1 MKTPPRLSHSPLED
15 KVTRIFE
22 RLFAGTAFELQLPD
36 RPPRLFGDGE
46 PAFQFLVRNQ
56 AGLTALG
63 SLSEKRIGEAYLAGD
78 IDLNGDVVAAL
89 DLRTTLRNQRR
100 LADLLTTYGLGY
112 LWATYVQPRLFGQVK
127 CDEQWIS
134 QHYDLESDF
143 YLLFLDKQAHCYSH
157 GYFSS
162 DDEPLE
168 AAIQRKLDTAIAECG
183 MRPGWRVL
191 DIGAGWGAFT
201 EHAGRQGIQVTSLTI
216 SAESERYVRD
226 LIAREQLPC
235 RVLLEHFLEHATDE
249 PYDAI
254 VNLGVTEHLPNYQAT
269 LAQYQ
274 RLLKPGGRVF
284 LDACA
289 SRRKYPF
296 TSFVRSYIWPGNT
309 TPMHLAS
316 YLKEVGKTPFE
327 VLYLHNDRHNY
338 LLTTR
343 HWAQNLDRCRDEV
356 VNRWGEHVYRRFR
369 IYLWGCVH
377 YFGTGTITAYRLLL
391 QLPDQSSHRRSEAR
405 SMPDTDVGT
414 GRAEHPPSPGR
425 DAILRALGGD
435 GRPLGGSERPG
446 SPSR

>member
-1 MKTPPRLSHSPLED
+1 VFGSTRAD
-15 KVTRIFE
+15 KVAERFD
-22 RLFAGTAFELQLPD
+22 RLFAGAAFLLELPD
-36 RPPRLFGDGE
+36 RSSRRFGDAE
-46 PAFQFLVRNQ
+46 PAFQLLVRNQ
-56 AGLTALG
+56 AGLAALG
-63 SLSEKRIGEAYLAGD
+63 SLNETRIGEAYLAGD
-78 IDLNGDVVAAL
+78 IDLEGDVVAAL
-89 DLRTTLRNQRR
+89 DLRAALRSRRR
-100 LADLLTTYGLGY
+100 LAYLFTTYGLGY
-112 LWATYVQPRLFGQVK
+112 LWGTYVQPRLVGQVK
-127 CDEQWIS
+127 SDRQWIS

-143 YLLFLDKQAHCYSH
+143 YLLFLDKQARCYSH
-157 GYFSS
+157 GYFGS

-168 AAIQRKLDTAIAECG
+168 SAIQRKLDTAVAECG

-216 SAESERYVRD
+216 SAESERYVRE

-235 RVLLEHFLEHATDE
+235 RVLLEHFLEHTTDE

-254 VNLGVTEHLPNYQAT
+254 VNLGVTEHLPDYRAT

-296 TSFVRSYIWPGNT
+296 SAFVRSHIWPGNT

-316 YLKEVGKTPFE
+316 YLKEVGRTPFE
-327 VLYLHNDRHNY
+327 VLYVYNDRHNY

-343 HWAQNLDRCRDEV
+343 HWAQNLDRSRDEV
-356 VNRWGEHVYRRFR
+356 VRRWGEHVYRRFR

-377 YFGTGTITAYRLLL
+377 YFGIGTISAYRLLL
-391 QLPDQSSHRRSEAR
+391 QLPGQSRSRRSEA
-405 SMPDTDVGT
+405 
-414 GRAEHPPSPGR
+414 A
-425 DAILRALGGD
+425 
-435 GRPLGGSERPG
+435 SEPARFVDPIG
-446 SPSR
+446 A

>member
-1 MKTPPRLSHSPLED
+1 VFGGSTRAD
-15 KVTRIFE
+15 KVVE
-22 RLFAGTAFELQLPD
+22 RFDQLFVGAAFLLELPD
-36 RPPRLFGDGE
+36 RSSRRFGDGE
-46 PAFQFLVRNQ
+46 PAFQLLVRNQ
-56 AGLTALG
+56 AGLAALG
-63 SLSEKRIGEAYLAGD
+63 SLNETRIGEAYLAGD
-78 IDLNGDVVAAL
+78 IDLEGDVVAAL
-89 DLRTTLRNQRR
+89 DLRAALRSGRR
-100 LADLLTTYGLGY
+100 LAYLFTTYGLGY
-112 LWATYVQPRLFGQVK
+112 LWGTYVRPRLFGQVK
-127 CDEQWIS
+127 CDQQWIS

-157 GYFSS
+157 GYFGS

-168 AAIQRKLDTAIAECG
+168 SAIQRKLDTAVAECG

-216 SAESERYVRD
+216 SAESERYVRE

-235 RVLLEHFLEHATDE
+235 RVLLEHFLEHTTDE

-254 VNLGVTEHLPNYQAT
+254 VNLGVTEHLPDYRAT

-296 TSFVRSYIWPGNT
+296 SAFVRSHIWPGNT

-316 YLKEVGKTPFE
+316 YLKEVGRTPFE
-327 VLYLHNDRHNY
+327 VLYVHNDRHNY

-343 HWAQNLDRCRDEV
+343 HWAENLDRSQDEV
-356 VNRWGEHVYRRFR
+356 VRRWGEQVYRRFR

-377 YFGTGTITAYRLLL
+377 YFGIGTISAYRLLL
-391 QLPDQSSHRRSEAR
+391 QLPDRSSSRRS
-405 SMPDTDVGT
+405 DVAPEPAAT
-414 GRAEHPPSPGR
+414 
-425 DAILRALGGD
+425 
-435 GRPLGGSERPG
+435 SEPAG
-446 SPSR
+446 A

>member
-1 MKTPPRLSHSPLED
+1 VFGSSTRAD
-15 KVTRIFE
+15 KVAERFD
-22 RLFAGTAFELQLPD
+22 RLFAGAPFLLELPD
-36 RPPRLFGDGE
+36 RSSRRFGDGE
-46 PAFQFLVRNQ
+46 PEFQLLVRNQ
-56 AGLTALG
+56 AGLAALG
-63 SLSEKRIGEAYLAGD
+63 SLNETRIGEAYLAGD
-78 IDLNGDVVAAL
+78 IDLEGDVVAAL
-89 DLRTTLRNQRR
+89 DLRAALRSRRR
-100 LADLLTTYGLGY
+100 LAYLFTTYGLGY
-112 LWATYVQPRLFGQVK
+112 LWGTYVQPRLVGQVE
-127 CDEQWIS
+127 CDRQWIS

-157 GYFSS
+157 GYFGS

-168 AAIQRKLDTAIAECG
+168 SAIQRKLDTAVAECG

-216 SAESERYVRD
+216 SAESERYVRE

-235 RVLLEHFLEHATDE
+235 RVLLEHFLEHTTDE

-254 VNLGVTEHLPNYQAT
+254 VNLGVTEHLPDYRAT

-296 TSFVRSYIWPGNT
+296 SAFVRSHIWPGNT

-316 YLKEVGKTPFE
+316 YLKEVGRTPFE
-327 VLYLHNDRHNY
+327 VLYVYNDRHNY

-343 HWAQNLDRCRDEV
+343 HWAQNLDRSRDEV
-356 VNRWGEHVYRRFR
+356 VRRWGEHVYRRFR

-377 YFGTGTITAYRLLL
+377 YFGIGTISAYRLLL
-391 QLPDQSSHRRSEAR
+391 QLPAQSRSRHSEAA
-405 SMPDTDVGT
+405 SEPAGVIDPVG
-414 GRAEHPPSPGR
+414 A
-425 DAILRALGGD
+425 
-435 GRPLGGSERPG
+435 
-446 SPSR
+446 

>member
-1 MKTPPRLSHSPLED
+1 MFGSSTRAD
-15 KVTRIFE
+15 KVAERFD
-22 RLFAGTAFELQLPD
+22 RLFGGAAFLLELPD
-36 RPPRLFGDGE
+36 RSSRRFGDGE
-46 PAFQFLVRNQ
+46 PAFQLLVRNQ
-56 AGLTALG
+56 AGLAALG
-63 SLSEKRIGEAYLAGD
+63 SLNEKRIGEAYLAGD
-78 IDLNGDVVAAL
+78 IDLEGDVVAAL
-89 DLRTTLRNQRR
+89 DLRAALRSRRR
-100 LADLLTTYGLGY
+100 LAYLFTTYGLGY
-112 LWATYVQPRLFGQVK
+112 LWGTYVQPRLVGQVRS
-127 CDEQWIS
+127 DRQWIS

-143 YLLFLDKQAHCYSH
+143 YLLFLDRQAHCYSH
-157 GYFSS
+157 GYFGS

-168 AAIQRKLDTAIAECG
+168 SAIQRKLDTAVAECG

-216 SAESERYVRD
+216 SAESERYVRE

-235 RVLLEHFLEHATDE
+235 RVLLEHFLEHTTDE

-254 VNLGVTEHLPNYQAT
+254 VNLGVTEHLPDYRAT

-296 TSFVRSYIWPGNT
+296 SAFVRSHIWPGNT

-316 YLKEVGKTPFE
+316 YLKEVGRTPFE
-327 VLYLHNDRHNY
+327 VLYVYNDRHNY

-343 HWAQNLDRCRDEV
+343 HWAQNLDRSRDEV
-356 VNRWGEHVYRRFR
+356 VRRWGEHVYRRFR

-377 YFGTGTITAYRLLL
+377 YFGIGTISAYRLLL
-391 QLPDQSSHRRSEAR
+391 QLPAQSSSRRSEAA
-405 SMPDTDVGT
+405 SEPAEVVDPVG
-414 GRAEHPPSPGR
+414 A
-425 DAILRALGGD
+425 
-435 GRPLGGSERPG
+435 
-446 SPSR
+446 